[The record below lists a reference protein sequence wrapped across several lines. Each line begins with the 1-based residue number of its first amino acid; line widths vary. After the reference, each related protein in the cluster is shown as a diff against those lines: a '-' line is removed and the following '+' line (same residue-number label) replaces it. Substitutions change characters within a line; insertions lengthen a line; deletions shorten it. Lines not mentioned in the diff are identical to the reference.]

1 MSTPFSKKVEK
12 IAGWRSVGSGVK
24 FSHILHCIPV
34 YMYYNRIMKGVLCMM
49 WVFAGIIVVWLLIGV
64 IAGINAKNGCGSILL
79 GVFMV
84 FVPFIPLIAK
94 MCGMV

>member
-1 MSTPFSKKVEK
+1 
-12 IAGWRSVGSGVK
+12 
-24 FSHILHCIPV
+24 
-34 YMYYNRIMKGVLCMM
+34 MM
-49 WVFAGIIVVWLLIGV
+49 WVFAGIIAVWLLIGV
-64 IAGINAKNGCGSILL
+64 IAMINAKNKCGSILL